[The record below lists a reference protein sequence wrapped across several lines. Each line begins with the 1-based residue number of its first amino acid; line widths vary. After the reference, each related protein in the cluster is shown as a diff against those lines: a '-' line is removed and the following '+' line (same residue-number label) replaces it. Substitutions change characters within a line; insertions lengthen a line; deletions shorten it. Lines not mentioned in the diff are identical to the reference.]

1 MDDEDT
7 SLDPAIAA
15 QMGFSSFGV
24 QASSKKRKYHDGSFI
39 EGQRDRGNV
48 THAKATGS
56 GANNVEL
63 GVRGRKPTANE
74 GQQGISIEQLPGLEA
89 GNTRKEAM
97 GFSGENLPSSTG
109 PAQATQAGRAAS
121 KTSLSSKTSNAKQDK
136 GQATGGLSAFLS
148 RGQSL
153 PNAQGHAA
161 PGLALMQEPLKQ
173 HPDVQLPDRPLPPV
187 TAEKSNGSGGP
198 MEHSL
203 QAYRQGVRN
212 EKGDMVYFLP
222 SFLEDPWEKL
232 EKGNT

>member
-1 MDDEDT
+1 
-7 SLDPAIAA
+7 
-15 QMGFSSFGV
+15 
-24 QASSKKRKYHDGSFI
+24 
-39 EGQRDRGNV
+39 
-48 THAKATGS
+48 
-56 GANNVEL
+56 
-63 GVRGRKPTANE
+63 
-74 GQQGISIEQLPGLEA
+74 
-89 GNTRKEAM
+89 M

-109 PAQATQAGRAAS
+109 PAQATQAGQAAS
-121 KTSLSSKTSNAKQDK
+121 KTDLGTKTSNDKQNK
-136 GQATGGLSAFLS
+136 GQASGGLSAFLS

-153 PNAQGHAA
+153 PNPSEHAA
-161 PGLALMQEPLKQ
+161 PGLAGMQEPLKQ
-173 HPDVQLPDRPLPPV
+173 QADLQLPDRPLPPV